1 MSKNEVSV
9 TGEFEPLMMVE
20 VIYEIYLDRLFQAAK
35 VNPVLLHVYINKM
48 RSHTNWPV
56 YAI

>member
-9 TGEFEPLMMVE
+9 AGEFELLTVVE
-20 VIYEIYLDRLFQAAK
+20 VIYESYLDRLFQAAR

-48 RSHTNWPV
+48 RSHTN
-56 YAI
+56 